1 MVVQD
6 LEALQLIEL
15 TVHRVDTQRSGCLNS
30 LYAVKLYL
38 LWNTYISPLHPLQ

>member
-15 TVHRVDTQRSGCLNS
+15 TVHRVETQMSGCLNS

-38 LWNTYISPLHPLQ
+38 FMNTYISPFHPKQ

>member
-1 MVVQD
+1 MVLQD

-15 TVHRVDTQRSGCLNS
+15 TVRRADTQRSSCLNS

-38 LWNTYISPLHPLQ
+38 LLNTYISPFHPKK